1 MPQPPS
7 PTSRASARPARA
19 AVSLAAA
26 LLAGSL
32 ATTSLATGIAGQF
45 FDLNLGAPIT
55 IVGDGIGGF
64 ATPEPF
70 PVGAGPK
77 SITWG
82 DFNDDGV
89 PDLVTANGT
98 DSTAS
103 VLPSN
108 P

>member
-1 MPQPPS
+1 MASCRDRCEDVPQ
-7 PTSRASARPARA
+7 RGVDGRGGRILGEGED
-19 AVSLAAA
+19 VV
-26 LLAGSL
+26 GSDQVGKQVAEL
-32 ATTSLATGIAGQF
+32 
-45 FDLNLGAPIT
+45 
-55 IVGDGIGGF
+55 VGDGIGGF